1 MFGETSLRFQ
11 FANLKVTNIEGRVT
25 PVFHQHEMFWLSDIG
40 WLVVRQPVLQVLG
53 GGKVE
58 RRQGVLSDQVEL
70 QEEEEEE
77 EEGG

>member
-25 PVFHQHEMFWLSDIG
+25 PVFHQHDMFWLSDIE
-40 WLVVRQPVLQVLG
+40 PVLQVLG

-77 EEGG
+77 EEEGG